1 MKMNFAIPII
11 GLDGAPIMD
20 VRGAKDKEGNPLE
33 ALLLSK
39 TLGNIV
45 GNRQK
50 SKDPMY
56 ERALAMRIY
65 QSEGPVD
72 INTKDLKILD
82 TCLKEA
88 GLATITEGQ
97 AREIMENPLPS
108 EGVDCAPSQE
118 KS

>member
-1 MKMNFAIPII
+1 MKMNFAVPII

-20 VRGAKDKEGNPLE
+20 VRGEKDKDGNPVE

-39 TLGNIV
+39 TLGNII

-56 ERALAMRIY
+56 ERTLAMRVY
-65 QSEGPVD
+65 QSEGPID
-72 INTKDLKILD
+72 INTKDIKILD

-88 GLATITEGQ
+88 GLATLTEGQ

-108 EGVDCAPSQE
+108 EGQTTAPE
-118 KS
+118 PEE